1 MKKHVEV
8 VGAIILNDQNEI
20 FCALRSPEMTLPNLW
35 EFPGG
40 KIEQDEKP
48 EDTLRRELFEE
59 LQIQVEV
66 GEQVESTFYDYDAFT
81 IQLTTFYAKIVEG
94 TPVLTEHAEFTWLAA
109 EDLHTL
115 EWAAAD
121 IPAVQKVQKEL
132 LANGVQL

>member
-8 VGAIILNDQNEI
+8 VGAVILNDQNEI

-40 KIEQDEKP
+40 KIEQGEKP

-66 GEQVESTFYDYDAFT
+66 GEQVESTFHEYDTFT
-81 IQLTTFYAKIVEG
+81 IHLTTFYAKIVEG
-94 TPVLTEHAEFTWLAA
+94 TPVLTEHAEYTWLAA

-132 LANGVQL
+132 LANGVLQ

>member
-8 VGAIILNDQNEI
+8 VGAVILNDQNEI

-40 KIEQDEKP
+40 KIEQNEKP

-66 GEQVESTFYDYDAFT
+66 GKQVESTFHEYDTFT
-81 IQLTTFYAKIVEG
+81 IQLMTFYAKIVEG
-94 TPVLTEHAEFTWLAA
+94 TPVLTEHAEYTWLGA
-109 EDLHTL
+109 EDLYTL

-132 LANGVQL
+132 LANGALL